1 MLIKIH
7 RYLGQLQSPINRG
20 STAIPTVSIAGGFC
34 RIRHSIYIYNYI
46 YLYNTHRICTENCQ
60 SIAYISQ
67 YRDMAWA
74 RAYSYL
80 YNRGSIADKPRTN
93 RGFHRHFVK
102 NELVGLLDFEL
113 CRSDS
118 SLLSAITIYIQH
130 SFQTKPNIS
139 LKTAYHSISMHI
151 MQYHIDI
158 SSRNN
163 WFSNCSSQSRT
174 NRRSIAMQG
183 FTIADVEICMP
194 FHNF

>member
-34 RIRHSIYIYNYI
+34 RIRHSIYI